1 MESLRQK
8 HERRMREERDGATK
22 LQLAQIADNRS
33 YVETLQDKKFTKTRY
48 RSGIS
53 TNPNVILPRYK
64 VRILGVHGED
74 VQPPALPWAY
84 PKFAMSGLR
93 GESQGNPVYPVNT
106 LVDVTQD
113 PKTNNY
119 YIERIHPNTVGNLAD
134 DRNSSE
140 NRAASG
146 FGVGADTNLYSVPET
161 GISFGTGSAS
171 KLGIAPGF
179 EEYSVSVPSIW
190 DNKQNSPRDDAKW
203 QFPTLDGAK
212 NTVGGM
218 SSALENSIKD
228 VERIKNL
235 YSSIGFNFAKVES
248 KVCPKDIIT
257 GGKSEFNCVPST
269 SIPLGKYS
277 EPVRWPWAS
286 ATEL

>member
-1 MESLRQK
+1 
-8 HERRMREERDGATK
+8 MREERDGATK

-53 TNPNVILPRYK
+53 TNPNVVLPRYK

-119 YIERIHPNTVGNLAD
+119 YIERIHPNTVANLAD
-134 DRNSSE
+134 ERNSTE

-190 DNKQNSPRDDAKW
+190 DNKQNSPRDDADLY
-203 QFPTLDGAK
+203 FPTFQGSKD
-212 NTVGGM
+212 
-218 SSALENSIKD
+218 SANSLTGIDKSIENAIKA
-228 VERIKNL
+228 VEK
-235 YSSIGFNFAKVES
+235 SKKES
-248 KVCPKDIIT
+248 DRK
-257 GGKSEFNCVPST
+257 G
-269 SIPLGKYS
+269 
-277 EPVRWPWAS
+277 
-286 ATEL
+286 